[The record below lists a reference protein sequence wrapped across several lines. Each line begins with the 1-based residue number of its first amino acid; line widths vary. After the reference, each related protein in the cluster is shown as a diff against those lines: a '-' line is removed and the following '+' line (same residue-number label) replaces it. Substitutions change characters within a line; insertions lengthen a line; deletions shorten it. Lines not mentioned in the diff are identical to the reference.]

1 MALMLALRYLY
12 LLSLTPW
19 LGGMIV
25 LGAVVAPALFGTLE
39 TSNILNGR
47 ELAGATFGEILRRFH
62 PVAYTCA
69 ILMLTSLI
77 AQIILIPRQTKTYL
91 KLCLV
96 VIMLSSS
103 IYAGIKIFP
112 EIENLRQELLLS
124 TTNSTKQHQSQI
136 RFDILHKLF
145 TAIMILNM
153 AGGLILTFL
162 ETHDSELR
170 DKLRSS

>member
-1 MALMLALRYLY
+1 MLALRYLY

-47 ELAGATFGEILRRFH
+47 ELAGATFGEIVRRFH

-77 AQIILIPRQTKTYL
+77 AQMILIPRRTKTYL
-91 KLCLV
+91 KVGLV
-96 VIMLSSS
+96 LIMLSSN
-103 IYAGIKIFP
+103 IYTGVETLP
-112 EIENLRQELLLS
+112 EMENLRQGLLLS
-124 TTNSTKQHQSQI
+124 TTDSIKQSQGQI
-136 RFDILHKLF
+136 KFDILHKMF
-145 TAIMILNM
+145 TAIMMLNIV
-153 AGGLILTFL
+153 GGLILTFL
-162 ETHDSELR
+162 ETYESALR
-170 DKLRSS
+170 DNRRRS

>member
-1 MALMLALRYLY
+1 MLALRYLY

-47 ELAGATFGEILRRFH
+47 ELAGATFGEIVRRFY

-77 AQIILIPRQTKTYL
+77 AQMILIPRLTKTYL
-91 KLCLV
+91 KVGLV
-96 VIMLSSS
+96 LIMLLSN
-103 IYAGIKIFP
+103 IYAGIEIFP
-112 EIENLRQELLLS
+112 EMENLRQEFLLS
-124 TTNSTKQHQSQI
+124 TTNSIQQNPGQI
-136 RFDILHKLF
+136 RFNILHKISS
-145 TAIMILNM
+145 AIMMLNIV
-153 AGGLILTFL
+153 GGLILTFL